1 MGRPFPVLAI
11 AGCALLGL
19 LWLGPLPVLASSTF
33 VAHMALH
40 MGVIAIAAPLIVAGV
55 AGGPLD
61 PVRRRPALFGPLP
74 AALLEFVVVW
84 SWHAP
89 VLHRAARGSSGLFLV
104 EQVTFLGAGLL
115 VWFSAFGG
123 DRPFDGSRTG
133 AGAGAL
139 LLTSMHMT
147 LLGTLI
153 ALAPRPLYHHADSG
167 RGVSMML
174 QDQQL
179 GGTLMLIVG
188 GAVYLVGGVMLVARL
203 LRTGDPGEAVP

>member
-1 MGRPFPVLAI
+1 MVHPISVLAI

-19 LWLGPLPVLASSTF
+19 LWLGPLPALASSTF

-55 AGGPLD
+55 AGGHLD

-74 AALLEFVVVW
+74 AALVEFVVVW

-89 VLHRAARGSSGLFLV
+89 VLHRAARGSSAIFVV

-123 DRPFDGSRTG
+123 DRPLGGSRAG

-153 ALAPRPLYHHADSG
+153 ALAPRPLYHPAGPG
-167 RGVSMML
+167 RGVSLVL

-179 GGTLMLIVG
+179 GGTLMLILG
-188 GAVYLVGGVMLVARL
+188 GAVYLVGGVLLVARL
-203 LRTGDPGEAVP
+203 LRAGSPGEALP